1 MSDERNNGLFGGNEP
16 IDLGNDATFTDLPD
30 FSSDDFDSIF
40 GTAEKKDDAQTES
53 AEVKSETPAPTITDK
68 PEETH
73 ANEETTT
80 VSQPAADAKAETAE
94 SDVASDKSEEQDPF
108 EAALAQANQKQA
120 EKDKSGLVLKLPIFS
135 YANAKEEIVD
145 TSKTFDE
152 LRNEKAEDFP
162 ELDDATAVSWKM
174 TYGTITKTV
183 STPKKT
189 TIASLKKQIEESK
202 EFMDCLKKAKGE
214 VECKVIPSV
223 TAKKKG
229 IVASYKGVAN
239 SLEEAVSSGKQIVF
253 VPSSDGKIYEVRN
266 NQIGTFIA
274 EADSVSLFSKVRAG
288 FIPALP
294 KIPYSILSEIIAFF
308 KTFVTEKS
316 ENDAMA
322 NIYWSFEEEKYRVH
336 VPKQTVTKASVDTN
350 LPDIDEE
357 KFLLVMEVHS
367 HNTMG
372 AVFSRTDD
380 KDEIATRLYTV
391 IGRLDKVFPDMTTRI
406 SVGGKHLVIDPAI
419 VFDGIGGEFPEKWK
433 EAVEIRKYE
442 KEEKNEACT

>member
-16 IDLGNDATFTDLPD
+16 IDLGSDATFTDLPD

-53 AEVKSETPAPTITDK
+53 APVKSETPAPITTEK
-68 PEETH
+68 LEETQT
-73 ANEETTT
+73 NEETTT
-80 VSQPAADAKAETAE
+80 VSQSAADAKAEAAE

-135 YANAKEEIVD
+135 YANAKEEIID

-214 VECKVIPSV
+214 IECKVIPSV

-229 IVASYKGVAN
+229 IVSSYKGVFDSVEDA
-239 SLEEAVSSGKQIVF
+239 AASGKAIGF
-253 VPSSDGKIYEVRN
+253 VPSDDGKVYEVRAN
-266 NQIGTFIA
+266 KIGVFISEA
-274 EADSVSLFSKVRAG
+274 EKVSMMRKVRAG

-294 KIPYSILSEIIAFF
+294 KIPYSMLSEILSFF
-308 KTFVTEKS
+308 KEYVTDTGEL
-316 ENDAMA
+316 EALA
-322 NIYWSFEEEKYRVH
+322 YIYWSFADSRYYVH
-336 VPKQTVTKASVDTN
+336 VPKQQVSKASVDSSIPE
-350 LPDIDEE
+350 LDED
-357 KFLLVMEVHS
+357 KFVLVMEIHS
-367 HNTMG
+367 HNTM
-372 AVFSRTDD
+372 AARFSPTDD
-380 KDEIATRLYTV
+380 RDERATRLYTV
-391 IGRLDKVFPDMTTRI
+391 VGRMDKVFPDITTRA
-406 SVGGKHLVIDPAI
+406 SVGGKYVEIEPET
-419 VFDGIGGEFPEKWK
+419 VFEGFDGTFPEAWKDAVDVRKPKFK
-433 EAVEIRKYE
+433 EAGDL
-442 KEEKNEACT
+442 

>member
-16 IDLGNDATFTDLPD
+16 IDLGSDATFTDLPD

-53 AEVKSETPAPTITDK
+53 AEVKSETPAPTTTDK
-68 PEETH
+68 PEETQ

-80 VSQPAADAKAETAE
+80 VSQPNAEAKDETAE

-183 STPKKT
+183 TTPKKT

-316 ENDAMA
+316 ENEAMA

-350 LPDIDEE
+350 LPDINEE

-442 KEEKNEACT
+442 KEDKE

>member
-16 IDLGNDATFTDLPD
+16 IDLGSDANFTDLPD

-40 GTAEKKDDAQTES
+40 GTAEKKDEVKTES
-53 AEVKSETPAPTITDK
+53 AEVKSETPAPTTTDK
-68 PEETH
+68 PEETQ

-80 VSQPAADAKAETAE
+80 VSQPAADAKAKTAE
-94 SDVASDKSEEQDPF
+94 SDVAGDKSEEQDPF

-183 STPKKT
+183 TTPKKT

-214 VECKVIPSV
+214 IECKVIPSV

-316 ENDAMA
+316 ENEAMA

-433 EAVEIRKYE
+433 EAVEIRKYQ
-442 KEEKNEACT
+442 KEEKE

>member
-1 MSDERNNGLFGGNEP
+1 MSDERNNGLFGENEP
-16 IDLGNDATFTDLPD
+16 IDLGSNATFADLPD

-53 AEVKSETPAPTITDK
+53 AEVKSETPAPITTDK
-68 PEETH
+68 PEETQ

-80 VSQPAADAKAETAE
+80 VSKPAADAKAEATE
-94 SDVASDKSEEQDPF
+94 SDVAGDKSEEQDPF

-183 STPKKT
+183 PTPKKT

-253 VPSSDGKIYEVRN
+253 VPSGDGKIYEVRN

-316 ENDAMA
+316 ENEAMA

-442 KEEKNEACT
+442 KEEKE

>member
-16 IDLGNDATFTDLPD
+16 IDLGSDATFTDLPD

-53 AEVKSETPAPTITDK
+53 AEVKSETPAPTITEK

-80 VSQPAADAKAETAE
+80 VSQPAADAKDETAE
-94 SDVASDKSEEQDPF
+94 SDVAGDKSEEQDPF

-183 STPKKT
+183 TTPKKT

-316 ENDAMA
+316 ENEAMA

-442 KEEKNEACT
+442 KEEKE

>member
-16 IDLGNDATFTDLPD
+16 IDLGSDTTFTDLPD

-53 AEVKSETPAPTITDK
+53 AEVKSETPAPTTTDK

-120 EKDKSGLVLKLPIFS
+120 EKDKSGLVQKLPIFF

-214 VECKVIPSV
+214 IECKVIPSV

-316 ENDAMA
+316 ENEAMA

-433 EAVEIRKYE
+433 EAVEIRKYQ
-442 KEEKNEACT
+442 KEEKE

>member
-16 IDLGNDATFTDLPD
+16 IDLGSDANFTDLPD

-40 GTAEKKDDAQTES
+40 GTAEKKDEVKTES
-53 AEVKSETPAPTITDK
+53 AEVKSETPAPTTTDK

-80 VSQPAADAKAETAE
+80 VSQPNAEAKAETAE

-183 STPKKT
+183 TTPKKT

-214 VECKVIPSV
+214 IECKVIPSV

-316 ENDAMA
+316 ENEAMA

-433 EAVEIRKYE
+433 EAVEIRKYQ
-442 KEEKNEACT
+442 KEEKE

>member
-16 IDLGNDATFTDLPD
+16 IDLGSDATFTDLPD

-40 GTAEKKDDAQTES
+40 GTAEKKDDAQTDS
-53 AEVKSETPAPTITDK
+53 APVKSETPAPTITDK

-94 SDVASDKSEEQDPF
+94 SDVAGDKSEEQDPF

-183 STPKKT
+183 TTPKKT

-316 ENDAMA
+316 ENEAMA

-442 KEEKNEACT
+442 KEEKE

>member
-16 IDLGNDATFTDLPD
+16 IDLGSDATFTDLPD

-53 AEVKSETPAPTITDK
+53 AEVKSETPAPITTDK

-80 VSQPAADAKAETAE
+80 VSQPAADTKAETAE

-120 EKDKSGLVLKLPIFS
+120 EKDKSGLVLKLPIFF

-183 STPKKT
+183 TTPKKT

-214 VECKVIPSV
+214 IECKVIPSV

-229 IVASYKGVAN
+229 IVAPYKGVAN

-316 ENDAMA
+316 ENEAMA

-442 KEEKNEACT
+442 KEDKE

>member
-16 IDLGNDATFTDLPD
+16 IDLGSDATFTDLPD

-80 VSQPAADAKAETAE
+80 VSQPAADAKAEAAE

-183 STPKKT
+183 TTPKKT

-214 VECKVIPSV
+214 IECKVIPSV

-316 ENDAMA
+316 ENEAMA

-442 KEEKNEACT
+442 KEEKE

>member
-1 MSDERNNGLFGGNEP
+1 MSDERGLFGGNEP
-16 IDLGNDATFTDLPD
+16 IDLGSDATFTDLPD

-40 GTAEKKDDAQTES
+40 GTAEKKDEAQTES
-53 AEVKSETPAPTITDK
+53 AEVKSETPAPTTTDK

-80 VSQPAADAKAETAE
+80 VLQPATDAKAETAE
-94 SDVASDKSEEQDPF
+94 SDVSGDKSEEQDPF

-120 EKDKSGLVLKLPIFS
+120 EKDKSGLVQKLPIFS
-135 YANAKEEIVD
+135 YANAKEDIVD

-202 EFMDCLKKAKGE
+202 EFMDCLKKAKGD

-316 ENDAMA
+316 ENEAMA

-433 EAVEIRKYE
+433 KAVEIRKYE
-442 KEEKNEACT
+442 KEDKE

>member
-1 MSDERNNGLFGGNEP
+1 MSDEKNNGLFGGNEP
-16 IDLGNDATFTDLPD
+16 IDLGSDATFTDLPD

-53 AEVKSETPAPTITDK
+53 AEVKSETPAPTTTDK
-68 PEETH
+68 PEETQT
-73 ANEETTT
+73 NEETTT
-80 VSQPAADAKAETAE
+80 VSQPAADAKAEAAE

-214 VECKVIPSV
+214 IECKVIPSV

-316 ENDAMA
+316 ENEAMA

-391 IGRLDKVFPDMTTRI
+391 IGRLDKVFPDMTARI

-442 KEEKNEACT
+442 KEDKE

>member
-16 IDLGNDATFTDLPD
+16 IDLGSDATFTDLPD

-53 AEVKSETPAPTITDK
+53 AEVKSETPAPTTTDK

-80 VSQPAADAKAETAE
+80 VLQPATDAKAETAE
-94 SDVASDKSEEQDPF
+94 SDVSGDKSEEQDPF

-120 EKDKSGLVLKLPIFS
+120 EKDKSGLVQKLPIFS

-183 STPKKT
+183 TTPKKT

-229 IVASYKGVAN
+229 IVSSYKGVFDSVEDA
-239 SLEEAVSSGKQIVF
+239 AASGKAIGF
-253 VPSSDGKIYEVRN
+253 VPSDDGKVYEVRAN
-266 NQIGTFIA
+266 KIGVFISEA
-274 EADSVSLFSKVRAG
+274 ERVSMMRKVRAG

-294 KIPYSILSEIIAFF
+294 KIPYSMLSEILSFF
-308 KTFVTEKS
+308 KEYVTDTGEL
-316 ENDAMA
+316 EALA
-322 NIYWSFEEEKYRVH
+322 YIYWSFVDSRYYVH
-336 VPKQTVTKASVDTN
+336 VPKQQVSKASVDSSIPE
-350 LPDIDEE
+350 LDED
-357 KFLLVMEVHS
+357 KFVLVMEIHS
-367 HNTMG
+367 HNTMS
-372 AVFSRTDD
+372 ARFSPTDD
-380 KDEIATRLYTV
+380 RDERTTRLYTV
-391 IGRLDKVFPDMTTRI
+391 VGRMDKVFPDITTRA
-406 SVGGKHLVIDPAI
+406 SVGGKYVEIEPET
-419 VFDGIGGEFPEKWK
+419 VFEGFDGTFPESWKDAVDVRKPKFK
-433 EAVEIRKYE
+433 EAGDL
-442 KEEKNEACT
+442 

>member
-16 IDLGNDATFTDLPD
+16 IDLGSDATFTDLPD

-53 AEVKSETPAPTITDK
+53 AEVKSETPAPTITDN

-73 ANEETTT
+73 ANEETTS
-80 VSQPAADAKAETAE
+80 VSQPEAVAKAETAE

-183 STPKKT
+183 TTPKKT

-316 ENDAMA
+316 ENEAMA

-442 KEEKNEACT
+442 KEDKE

>member
-16 IDLGNDATFTDLPD
+16 IDLGSDANFTDLPD

-53 AEVKSETPAPTITDK
+53 AEVKSETPAPTTTDK

-80 VSQPAADAKAETAE
+80 VSQPAADAKAEAAE
-94 SDVASDKSEEQDPF
+94 SDVAGDKSEEQDPF

-214 VECKVIPSV
+214 IECKVIPSV

-316 ENDAMA
+316 ENEAMA

-442 KEEKNEACT
+442 KEDKE

>member
-16 IDLGNDATFTDLPD
+16 IDLGSDATFTDLPD

-53 AEVKSETPAPTITDK
+53 AEVKSKTPAPTITDK

-80 VSQPAADAKAETAE
+80 VSQPAADAKAEAAE

-183 STPKKT
+183 TTPKKT

-214 VECKVIPSV
+214 IECKVIPSV

-316 ENDAMA
+316 ENEAMA

-350 LPDIDEE
+350 LPDIDEK

-367 HNTMG
+367 HNTME
-372 AVFSRTDD
+372 AVFSRTDN
-380 KDEIATRLYTV
+380 KDEIVTRLYTV

-419 VFDGIGGEFPEKWK
+419 VFDGIGGKFPEKWK

-442 KEEKNEACT
+442 KEEKE

>member
-16 IDLGNDATFTDLPD
+16 IDLGSDATFTDLPD

-40 GTAEKKDDAQTES
+40 GTAEKKDDTQTES
-53 AEVKSETPAPTITDK
+53 APVKSETPAPTTTEK
-68 PEETH
+68 LEETQ

-80 VSQPAADAKAETAE
+80 VSQPAADAKAEAAE
-94 SDVASDKSEEQDPF
+94 SDVAGDKSEEQDPF

-135 YANAKEEIVD
+135 YANAKEDIVD

-183 STPKKT
+183 TTPKKT

-239 SLEEAVSSGKQIVF
+239 SLEEAVKSGKQIVF
-253 VPSSDGKIYEVRN
+253 VPSSDGRIYEVRK

-316 ENDAMA
+316 ENEAMA

-433 EAVEIRKYE
+433 EAVEIRKYQ
-442 KEEKNEACT
+442 KEEKE

>member
-16 IDLGNDATFTDLPD
+16 IDLGSDATFTDLPD

-53 AEVKSETPAPTITDK
+53 AEVKSEIPAPTITDK

-94 SDVASDKSEEQDPF
+94 SDVAGDKSEEQDPF

-183 STPKKT
+183 TTPKKT

-214 VECKVIPSV
+214 IECKVIPSV

-316 ENDAMA
+316 ENEAMA

-442 KEEKNEACT
+442 KEDKE

>member
-16 IDLGNDATFTDLPD
+16 IDLGSEAAFTDLPD

-53 AEVKSETPAPTITDK
+53 AEVKSETPAPTTTDN

-73 ANEETTT
+73 ENEETTT

-94 SDVASDKSEEQDPF
+94 SDVAGDKSEEQDPF

-183 STPKKT
+183 TTPKKT

-316 ENDAMA
+316 ENEAMA

-442 KEEKNEACT
+442 KEDKE

>member
-16 IDLGNDATFTDLPD
+16 IDLGSDATFTDLPD

-40 GTAEKKDDAQTES
+40 GTAEKKDEAQTES
-53 AEVKSETPAPTITDK
+53 APVKSETSAPTTTDK

-80 VSQPAADAKAETAE
+80 VSQPAADAKDETAE
-94 SDVASDKSEEQDPF
+94 SDVAGDKSEEQDPF

-120 EKDKSGLVLKLPIFS
+120 EKDKSGLVQKLPIFS
-135 YANAKEEIVD
+135 YANAKEDIVD
-145 TSKTFDE
+145 TSTTFDE

-189 TIASLKKQIEESK
+189 TIASLKKQIEDSK

-229 IVASYKGVAN
+229 IVSSYKGVFDSVEDA
-239 SLEEAVSSGKQIVF
+239 AASGKAIGF
-253 VPSSDGKIYEVRN
+253 VPSDDGKVYEVRAN
-266 NQIGTFIA
+266 KIGIFISEA
-274 EADSVSLFSKVRAG
+274 ERVRMMRKVRAG

-294 KIPYSILSEIIAFF
+294 KIPYSMLSEILSFF
-308 KTFVTEKS
+308 KEYVTDTGEL
-316 ENDAMA
+316 EALA
-322 NIYWSFEEEKYRVH
+322 YIYWSFVESRYYVH
-336 VPKQTVTKASVDTN
+336 VPKQQVSKASVDSSIPE
-350 LPDIDEE
+350 LDED
-357 KFLLVMEVHS
+357 KFVLVMEIHS
-367 HNTMG
+367 HNTM
-372 AVFSRTDD
+372 AARFSPTDD
-380 KDEIATRLYTV
+380 RDERATRLYTV
-391 IGRLDKVFPDMTTRI
+391 VGRMDKVFPDITTRA
-406 SVGGKHLVIDPAI
+406 SVGGKYVEIEPET
-419 VFDGIGGEFPEKWK
+419 VFEGFDGTFPEAWKDAVDVRKPKFK
-433 EAVEIRKYE
+433 EAGDL
-442 KEEKNEACT
+442 

>member
-16 IDLGNDATFTDLPD
+16 IDLGSDATFTDLPD

-40 GTAEKKDDAQTES
+40 GTAEKKDEAQTES
-53 AEVKSETPAPTITDK
+53 APVKSETPAPTTTEK

-80 VSQPAADAKAETAE
+80 VSHPAADAKAETAE
-94 SDVASDKSEEQDPF
+94 SDVAGDKSEEQDPF

-253 VPSSDGKIYEVRN
+253 VPSSDGRIYEVRN

-316 ENDAMA
+316 ENEAMA

-442 KEEKNEACT
+442 KEEKE

>member
-16 IDLGNDATFTDLPD
+16 IDLGSDATFTDLPD

-53 AEVKSETPAPTITDK
+53 AEVKSETPAPTTIDK

-80 VSQPAADAKAETAE
+80 VSKPAADAKAETAE
-94 SDVASDKSEEQDPF
+94 SDVAGDKSEEQDPF

-120 EKDKSGLVLKLPIFS
+120 EKDKSGLVQKLPIFS

-174 TYGTITKTV
+174 TYGTVTKTV
-183 STPKKT
+183 TTPKKT

-214 VECKVIPSV
+214 IECKVIPSV

-316 ENDAMA
+316 ENEAMA

-433 EAVEIRKYE
+433 EAVEIRKNQ
-442 KEEKNEACT
+442 KEEKE

>member
-16 IDLGNDATFTDLPD
+16 IDLGSDATFTDLPD

-53 AEVKSETPAPTITDK
+53 AEVKSEAPAPITTDK

-80 VSQPAADAKAETAE
+80 VSQPATDAKAETAE

-308 KTFVTEKS
+308 KTYVTEKS
-316 ENDAMA
+316 ENEAMA

-442 KEEKNEACT
+442 KEDKE

>member
-16 IDLGNDATFTDLPD
+16 IDLGSDATFTDLPD

-40 GTAEKKDDAQTES
+40 GTAEKKDEVKTES
-53 AEVKSETPAPTITDK
+53 AEVKSETPAPITTDK

-94 SDVASDKSEEQDPF
+94 SDVAGDKSEEQDPF

-120 EKDKSGLVLKLPIFS
+120 EKDKSGLVQKLPIFS

-214 VECKVIPSV
+214 IECKVIPSV

-316 ENDAMA
+316 ENEAMA

-442 KEEKNEACT
+442 KEDKE